1 MKVFKIHEGLWRW
14 TASDPRFALSEA
26 AGSEVGC
33 IYYESLKPSPSAAV
47 LIDPLV
53 PPQGSSEAER
63 FWRALDRDVA
73 RVGGPVAVILGTE
86 HHARSA
92 QRILDRY
99 RPTSRASLY
108 VRGAGAPLPSGVRTY
123 TTDALGETE
132 SVYFLPEHRALYFA
146 DVLIGTGDGRA
157 SLTPRSWAR
166 PGEAAATAN
175 RDDLRT
181 FLTRLAEL
189 PVEMLLFSHGEPVLE
204 RGAEALLEAL
214 SAPRWD
220 RAFCPDMELAMS
232 GAGGST

>member
-1 MKVFKIHEGLWRW
+1 MKMFKIHEGLWRW

-26 AGSEVGC
+26 AASEVSC
-33 IYYESLKPSPSAAV
+33 IYYESLKYSPSAAV
-47 LIDPLV
+47 LFDPLV
-53 PPQGSSEAER
+53 PPEGSSDAER

-73 RVGGPVAVILGTE
+73 RVGGAVAVILGTA

-99 RPTSRASLY
+99 RSTGRAPLY
-108 VRGAGAPLPSGVRTY
+108 VRDASDPLPSGVQAF

-132 SVYFLPEHRALYFA
+132 SVYFLPEHKALYFA
-146 DVLIGTGDGRA
+146 DVLIGAGDGRA
-157 SLTPRSWAR
+157 RLTPRSW
-166 PGEAAATAN
+166 GG
-175 RDDLRT
+175 DLRS
-181 FLTRLAEL
+181 FLARLAEL

-220 RAFCPDMELAMS
+220 RAFCPDMELARS
-232 GAGGST
+232 GAGGSTETPGDRAR

>member
-1 MKVFKIHEGLWRW
+1 MKVFKIHDGLWRW
-14 TASDPRFALSEA
+14 TASDPRFAPSEA
-26 AGSEVGC
+26 AASEVGC

-53 PPQGSSEAER
+53 PPEGSSEAER

-73 RVGGPVAVILGTE
+73 RVGGPLTVLLGTA

-99 RPTSRASLY
+99 RSGGRAPASLY
-108 VRGAGAPLPSGVRTY
+108 VRGAGDPLPAGVQAY

-132 SVYFLPEHRALYFA
+132 SVYFLSEHKVLYFA
-146 DVLIGTGDGRA
+146 DVLIGAGEGSAR
-157 SLTPRSWAR
+157 LTPRSW
-166 PGEAAATAN
+166 G
-175 RDDLRT
+175 DDLRT
-181 FLTRLAEL
+181 FLARLAKL

-220 RAFCPDMELAMS
+220 RAFCPDMELARS
-232 GAGGST
+232 GAGGSTETPGDRAR